1 MSVMT
6 DNYNLK
12 DYYKNVIKDDLLK
25 YKTLIEWTEDEKE
38 EFKQLLCNLKKP
50 FDNRVETTKD
60 KGDRLENLVSFIIE
74 KSYFFKVYRNVHT
87 ETNEIDEVIVFTDE
101 GKQAISRLGFSRDL
115 VPIESDIFLGECK
128 NYKSSLGVTY
138 VGKFYS
144 LLTATSN
151 SFGIIFTQNGLT
163 GDSAGYKDAY
173 GLTKVIRMIEANK
186 NQKDFYIIT
195 FTLEDYEE
203 LLKGH
208 TFFEL
213 VDAKKKELQ
222 MAADYHTFLNDNKH
236 ENEEA
241 IKKIIGGLANSKDL
255 Y

>member
-1 MSVMT
+1 MNVMT

-12 DYYKNVIKDDLLK
+12 DYMKNVIKEDLDK
-25 YKTLIEWTEDEKE
+25 FRTLTEWTENEKE
-38 EFKQLLCNLKKP
+38 EFKQLLCDLKKP
-50 FDNRVETTKD
+50 FDKRFETTKD

-74 KSYFFKVYRNVHT
+74 KSYFYKVYRNVHT
-87 ETNEIDEVIVFTDE
+87 ETNEIDEVFVFTDD
-101 GKQAISRLGFSRDL
+101 GKQAISKFELNRELI
-115 VPIESDIFLGECK
+115 PIDTDIFLGECK
-128 NYKSSLGVTY
+128 NYKDSLGVTY

-163 GDSAGYKDAY
+163 GNSSGYKDAY
-173 GLTKVIRMIEANK
+173 GLTKIIRMIEKNK

-203 LLKGH
+203 LLKGC
-208 TFFEL
+208 TFFDL

-222 MAADYHTFLNDNKH
+222 LASDYHTFLSDNKH
-236 ENEEA
+236 DNEEA
-241 IKKIIGGLANSKDL
+241 IKKIIGEIG
-255 Y
+255 YG